1 MKPKTNARKT
11 KAVKK
16 SNTPHIYD
24 VSVSMSPMLP
34 VYPGDPPMSIEPVM
48 EIAKGAVA
56 NVSRL
61 SFGNHTGTHV
71 DPPLHFIQGG
81 KTVDQLDLNV
91 LYGPARVVDMT
102 RVEQEIHA
110 SDLERARIPKRATRL
125 LFKTRNSETWDRVE
139 FQKDFVAIGWDA
151 ADWLVDHGVE
161 LVGIDYL
168 SVEAFG
174 VAEFHTHKTLLGAE
188 IIALEG
194 LNLKDVKPGNY
205 TLVCLPL
212 KIKDGDGAPARTILI
227 KE

>member
-1 MKPKTNARKT
+1 MKT
-11 KAVKK
+11 KLATRQLAPRK
-16 SNTPHIYD
+16 SKTPRIYD
-24 VSVSMSPMLP
+24 VSVSMSPTLP
-34 VYPGDPPMSIEPVM
+34 VYPGDPPMRIEPAM
-48 EIAKGAVA
+48 EIAKGAPA

-61 SFGNHTGTHV
+61 VFGDHTGTHV

-102 RVEQEIHA
+102 HVGQEIHA
-110 SDLERARIPKRATRL
+110 SDLDKARIPKRITRL
-125 LFKTRNSETWDRVE
+125 LFKTRNSGDWENEAFR
-139 FQKDFVAIGWDA
+139 QDFVAIAWDA
-151 ADWLVDHGVE
+151 ADWLVDHGIQ

-174 VAEFHTHKTLLGAE
+174 VTEFHTHKTLLGAE

-194 LNLKDVKPGNY
+194 LNLQDIEPGNY

-212 KIKDGDGAPARTILI
+212 KIKNGDGAPARAILI
-227 KE
+227 KD